1 MEMKAIQEQR
11 SGRIQK
17 ILVLGGG
24 SAGFLAAITL
34 KIKLPHLDVTVL
46 RSKDLGIIG
55 VGEGTTNTIPFHLFD
70 YLKLSPKTFY
80 EIAQPTWKLGIRF
93 EWGTRPHFNYVF
105 GLELDTRYKG
115 LVKGTGHYCDDSP
128 YEYVGYPS
136 ALMTNNKVFYRGPNG
151 QPRLNADEI
160 ALHIENEQFVSWLE
174 GQARACGVNIIDDTV
189 IEVLQ
194 DDHGITGLKLVSGP
208 TATADLFVDSSGF
221 VSLLLGK
228 TFKEPFVSFK
238 HALFCDKAV
247 VGGWM
252 RTDEPIKPYTTAE
265 TMQCG
270 WAWQIEHENR
280 INRGYVYSS
289 AFISDEE
296 AEREFRARNPK
307 VEKTRIVKFISGCYQ
322 RGWVKNV
329 VAIGNAYGFVE
340 PLEATSLATIC
351 LQAATLTET
360 LISSHCMVSA
370 LGKELYN
377 KRGWRVWDS
386 NRDFL
391 GVHYKFNR
399 RFDNPF
405 WRECWEKTDIG
416 AGQELV
422 EYFQENGPSGLWRV
436 PLFQNSEYRNY
447 GMEGYFAMM
456 VGMQVPYKRTYEPEP
471 RELELWKKVQME
483 LKQAAMS
490 AYSVKEALE
499 IVRQPD
505 FQWPKELYNRPQGI
519 GLRR

>member
-1 MEMKAIQEQR
+1 MEMKAALDNE
-11 SGRIQK
+11 SGKIQK
-17 ILVLGGG
+17 VLVLGGG

-34 KIKLPHLDVTVL
+34 KIKLPHLEVTVL

-55 VGEGTTNTIPFHLFD
+55 VGEGTTNTVPFHLFD
-70 YLKLSPKTFY
+70 YLKLPLKGFY

-105 GLELDTRYKG
+105 GLELDTRHKG
-115 LVKGTGHYCDDSP
+115 LAKGTGHYCDVAP

-136 ALMTNNKVFYRGPNG
+136 SLMTNNKVFYRTPNG
-151 QPRLNADEI
+151 PRLNPDEM
-160 ALHIENEQFVSWLE
+160 ALHIENELLVAWLE
-174 GQARACGVNIIDDTV
+174 GQARSCGVKIMDDTV

-194 DDHGITGLKLVSGP
+194 DEGGITALKLVSGQ
-208 TATADLFVDSSGF
+208 TATADMFVDSSGF

-228 TFKEPFVSFK
+228 TLKEPFVSFK

-247 VGGWM
+247 IGGWA

-270 WAWQIEHENR
+270 WAWQIEHEHR
-280 INRGYVYSS
+280 INRGYVDCSS
-289 AFISDEE
+289 FISDEE
-296 AEREFRARNPK
+296 AEREFRSKNPK

-329 VAIGNAYGFVE
+329 VGIGNAYGFVE

-351 LQAATLTET
+351 LQASMLTET
-360 LISSHCMVSA
+360 LNSSKGMVSELA
-370 LGKELYN
+370 KELYN
-377 KRGWRVWDS
+377 KRGSRAWDS

-405 WRECWEKTDIG
+405 WRECREKTDIG

-436 PLFQNSEYRNY
+436 PLFQNEEYRNY
-447 GMEGYFAMM
+447 GMEGYFAML
-456 VGMQVPYKRTYEPEP
+456 VGMQVPYQRTYEPEP
-471 RELELWKKVQME
+471 REREIWQKVQMD
-483 LKQAAMS
+483 LKQAAMN
-490 AYSVKEALE
+490 AYSVKEALDM
-499 IVRQPD
+499 VRQPD
-505 FQWPKELYNRPQGI
+505 FEWPGELYNRPQGI